1 MIAYV
6 DDKKYQEMKHYRK
19 LFLETGEIDP
29 HVRPIVAE
37 SWKRCQQYD
46 VSESY
51 TVQKLPGGERDSLL
65 RANHELIKAAHPVLQ
80 KLVSLTEGTQY
91 VITLHNREG
100 WILDYLFAGDN
111 PVFSARGFDVGTL
124 WSDATIGTCSSYLS
138 TLHDTEIQLTGH
150 EHYNERMQ
158 EMVGTAAPIHGRDG
172 IVIGCINM
180 CGHYSNGNI
189 HTLGLIKLAAML
201 VESSITYTRLSH
213 MAKDTF
219 DILPEGIVVL
229 DENFHVQQATLQAAS
244 TLKMSQKSV
253 YTLDFRKLFPKE
265 DFSSSFSYPEYEFS
279 LPDGRQVTCNVQ
291 VTPVFSE
298 SRLRETV
305 IIFRESR
312 KVNRYTSRM
321 SGNRA
326 SYHFE
331 DIITQDG
338 RMLAQIDMM
347 RDIADTDCCVLI
359 EGESGTGKELFAHS
373 LHNES
378 SRRNGPFIAVNCASL
393 PRSLV
398 ESELFGYEKGAFTG
412 ARSEGSPGKFE
423 LADGGT
429 IFLDEVG
436 ELPLEIQATL
446 LRVLDNH
453 KIIRIG
459 GRTEK
464 NLDVRVI
471 AATNRNLYQEVQNG
485 NFRSDLFFRINVLK
499 FDIPP
504 LRERG
509 ADIPLLAHAFLGQ
522 INEKGDSRKKELS
535 PGFLG
540 QLTRYQWPGNV
551 RELQNTIVRAYYA
564 CKGTTIT
571 DQELPSHIRD
581 AAPPRPT
588 VHETPAASSS
598 RDFTYIL
605 SSAERQAVTDALHS
619 SGGDVAKAGELLGIS
634 KATVYRRIKK
644 YGIVLR

>member
-1 MIAYV
+1 MIACV
-6 DDKKYQEMKHYRK
+6 DDKKYQELKNYRRT
-19 LFLETGEIDP
+19 FLESGNIDP
-29 HVRPIVAE
+29 HVRPFVAE

-51 TVQKLPGGERDSLL
+51 TVQKLSGGERDRLL
-65 RANHELIKAAHPVLQ
+65 KENHAFIKAAHPVMQ

-138 TLHDTEIQLTGH
+138 TLHDTEIQLIGH

-158 EMVGTAAPIHGRDG
+158 EMVGTAAPIHGCDG

-189 HTLGLIKLAAML
+189 HTLGLVKMAAL
-201 VESSITYTRLSH
+201 LIESTAAYTRLSH
-213 MAKDTF
+213 VARDTF

-229 DENFHVQQATLQAAS
+229 DESFRVQQVTLQAAAV
-244 TLKMSQKSV
+244 LKMSQKAVRS
-253 YTLDFRKLFPKE
+253 LDFRRLFPKE
-265 DFSSSFSYPEYEFS
+265 DFSAPFSYPEYELS
-279 LPDGRQVTCNVQ
+279 LPDGHQLTCNVQ

-298 SRLRETV
+298 SHLRETV

-312 KVNRYTSRM
+312 RVNRYTSRM

-331 DIITQDG
+331 DIITQDD

-423 LADGGT
+423 LADGGS

-453 KIIRIG
+453 KVIRIG

-485 NFRSDLFFRINVLK
+485 NFRSDLFFRINVLQ

-509 ADIPLLAHAFLGQ
+509 ADIPLLAHTFLDQ
-522 INEKGDSRKKELS
+522 INEKGDSRRKELS
-535 PGFLG
+535 LQFLDRIA
-540 QLTRYQWPGNV
+540 RYQWPGNV
-551 RELQNTIVRAYYA
+551 RELQNTVVRAYYA
-564 CKGTTIT
+564 CKGTVIT
-571 DQELPSHIRD
+571 DDELPGNIKD
-581 AAPPRPT
+581 AAFIN
-588 VHETPAASSS
+588 PAAREERAVRSAP
-598 RDFTYIL
+598 DFTGIL
-605 SSAERQAVTDALHS
+605 ADAEKQAVTDALKS
-619 SGGDVAKAGELLGIS
+619 SGGDVTKAGELLGIS
-634 KATVYRRIKK
+634 KATVYRRMKK
-644 YGIVLR
+644 YGISLR